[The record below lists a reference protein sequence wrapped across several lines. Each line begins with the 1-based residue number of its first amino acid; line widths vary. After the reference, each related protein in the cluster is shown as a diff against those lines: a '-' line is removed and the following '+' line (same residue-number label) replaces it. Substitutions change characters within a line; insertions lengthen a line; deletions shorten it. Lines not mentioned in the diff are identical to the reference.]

1 MSISCVVDEQRLFHI
16 WNYDLRRSCH
26 FPRRASAKWGC
37 RCQSSLL
44 RAFACRGCAYI
55 QPTQIFTHPTAIK
68 IVSTAVD
75 SVAMSRSP
83 EGARKGD
90 ALLRK
95 WQKAAA
101 RNVVSEPR
109 VPFGDKRGKPG
120 VPYGVKISE
129 IMTVARRVCDKEG

>member
-1 MSISCVVDEQRLFHI
+1 MLAKSL
-16 WNYDLRRSCH
+16 YDPMERRRDADTEGDCLPVPVLYERSNAT
-26 FPRRASAKWGC
+26 RIASH
-37 RCQSSLL
+37 LPL

-109 VPFGDKRGKPG
+109 VPFGG
-120 VPYGVKISE
+120 SE
-129 IMTVARRVCDKEG
+129 AEVLHCSLLVLR